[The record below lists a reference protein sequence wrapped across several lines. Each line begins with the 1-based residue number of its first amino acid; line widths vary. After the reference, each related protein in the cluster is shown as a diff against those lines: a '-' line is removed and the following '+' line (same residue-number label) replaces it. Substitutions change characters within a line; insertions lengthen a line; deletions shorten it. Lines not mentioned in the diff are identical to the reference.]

1 MVARANKQTREYGFQ
16 KTAFINGQTVAG
28 QAAELLGQVTAAGR
42 PVVLTCLTVGCVT
55 ASRGTEGLDR
65 D

>member
-28 QAAELLGQVTAAGR
+28 QVAELLGQVTAAGR
-42 PVVLTCLTVGCVT
+42 PVVLMRLTVGCVT